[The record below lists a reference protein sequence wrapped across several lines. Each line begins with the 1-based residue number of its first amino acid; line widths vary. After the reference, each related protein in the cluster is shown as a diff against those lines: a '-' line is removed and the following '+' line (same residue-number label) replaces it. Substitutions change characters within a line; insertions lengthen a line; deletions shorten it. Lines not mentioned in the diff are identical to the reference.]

1 MTNFKSALSYGLVLL
16 GAAFLAIIFFSEAI
30 FGDLTNTDSYKP
42 LLVVVPVMAVVL
54 IYLIIKTE
62 QK

>member
-16 GAAFLAIIFFSEAI
+16 GVAFLAIIFFSETI
-30 FGDLTNTDSYKP
+30 FGDLTRTGSAKP
-42 LLVVVPVMAVVL
+42 LWVIIPVMAGVFT
-54 IYLIIKTE
+54 YLFIKTE

>member
-16 GAAFLAIIFFSEAI
+16 GTAFLAIIFFSEAI

-42 LLVVVPVMAVVL
+42 LWVIAPIFLAVGGYL
-54 IYLIIKTE
+54 IYKSR
-62 QK
+62 K

>member
-16 GAAFLAIIFFSEAI
+16 GVVFLAIIFFSEAI

-42 LLVVVPVMAVVL
+42 LWVIVPIFLGVGGYL
-54 IYLIIKTE
+54 IYKSR
-62 QK
+62 K